1 MTNQGPAGN
10 DRMAVFMNECPRAGS
25 EFPDITVKLLDGD
38 ELQLSS
44 QRGKA
49 VVLQTGSY
57 T

>member
-25 EFPDITVKLLDGD
+25 EFPDITVNLLDGD